1 MVAVLAALV
10 TAVMV
15 GCGGE
20 PERLSV
26 TELAVQGNIV
36 CAQSDKKLQKA
47 FRKELGGTA
56 QPTPKQMQAVL
67 KRVIPITESTVAG
80 LRRLEPP
87 EKLEDEFDE
96 ALREAE
102 EAIAALRKGAASP
115 EAAKAVF
122 SAPED
127 PFAKANKD
135 LEAVGIRTCSQG
147 AGAGDDAPPST
158 AVFRASEYEFS
169 GPKRLKSGK
178 VIVTMSNRGK
188 ESHEMNIVRLN
199 DGVSARQVIEA
210 EAAGRDTQELVADDE
225 VGGVAPVDAGASGR
239 AELDLVAGTYAYAC
253 FVDAPD
259 GQPHVAKGM
268 FGEFIV
274 A

>member
-1 MVAVLAALV
+1 MLAALV